1 MHCIDTLHFAGSN
14 SSDYIHSSIYS
25 FFEFIINQLYIYLNI
40 KQYPRF
46 ENCNAKEFCQKLI
59 PCQLSIL
66 KSKNTQVERIWPTA
80 VSLYD
85 ILNTMDMSQ
94 WFVSPNH
101 LFLKYFTLSLISRI
115 LGYHEVFKQSN
126 FVWDNKV
133 WL

>member
-25 FFEFIINQLYIYLNI
+25 FFEFITNQLYIYINI

-115 LGYHEVFKQSN
+115 LGYLEVFKQSN
-126 FVWDNKV
+126 FVRGNKV

>member
-25 FFEFIINQLYIYLNI
+25 FFEFIINQLYIYLNV

-46 ENCNAKEFCQKLI
+46 ENCNAKEFCQKMI
-59 PCQLSIL
+59 PCQLGIL

-85 ILNTMDMSQ
+85 ILNTMDMS
-94 WFVSPNH
+94 
-101 LFLKYFTLSLISRI
+101 K
-115 LGYHEVFKQSN
+115 
-126 FVWDNKV
+126 
-133 WL
+133 

>member
-66 KSKNTQVERIWPTA
+66 KSKNTQVERIRPTA